1 MVAKAPGLKLGKK
14 LSNFLSNR
22 EALNHKATF
31 CIFFPSQNNGLQKL
45 RFPYLKKV
53 LKISK

>member
-1 MVAKAPGLKLGKK
+1 MFAKAPGLKLGKK

-22 EALNHKATF
+22 EALNHKTTF